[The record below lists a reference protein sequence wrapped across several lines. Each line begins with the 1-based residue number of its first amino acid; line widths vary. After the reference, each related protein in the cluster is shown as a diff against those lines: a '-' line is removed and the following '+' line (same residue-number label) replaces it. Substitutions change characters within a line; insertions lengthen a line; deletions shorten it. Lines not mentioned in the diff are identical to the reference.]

1 MSDSAEPAAEMKI
14 DRLVLD
20 IPGLDPDQ
28 APLVAQYLA
37 EGLARAGAKG
47 EVASLDVPLT
57 TPPGAP
63 RELAARIV
71 AALMERLA

>member
-1 MSDSAEPAAEMKI
+1 MKI

-20 IPGLDPDQ
+20 IPGLNPGQ
-28 APLVAQYLA
+28 AQLVAHHLA

-47 EVASLDVPLT
+47 ELTSLDVPLT
-57 TPPGAP
+57 APPGAP

-71 AALMERLA
+71 AALMERLV